1 MSGIGGLMHR
11 ALKTK
16 RHFTLLET
24 LIALGITMLI
34 LSTLTFFYRQ
44 IDAINSQV
52 EKVQDNSFR
61 MRYVENRLAAIL
73 PNAVSEADE
82 KKDFF
87 FYTTSSSISFGMQG
101 SPTLLFTYDNGVK
114 LDKPFSNHVLGRLY
128 LDSDGNLCLATWPSP
143 SRWVEGVTPPMK
155 KEVLLEGVRELN
167 LGFFVAP
174 DREWQLASSNAKQ
187 QPAQAGQ
194 TTPPAGQLGKPPSAP
209 TTASPSN
216 PTNPV
221 AATVVVKP
229 TPEGQWQQSWSY
241 DYQQLPA
248 MARVQVTLQDGTQR
262 LFVFPLPKCQ
272 RQVVY
277 KQ

>member
-1 MSGIGGLMHR
+1 MSEIGGPMH
-11 ALKTK
+11 KTTK

-24 LIALGITMLI
+24 LIALGITMII

-52 EKVQDNSFR
+52 EIVQKSSFR

-87 FYTTSSSISFGMQG
+87 FYTTSSSISYAMQG

-114 LDKPFSNHVLGRLY
+114 LDKLFSNHVLGRLF

-143 SRWVEGVTPPMK
+143 NRWIEGAAPPMK
-155 KEVLLEGVRELN
+155 KEVLLERVKELSF
-167 LGFFVAP
+167 GFFVAP
-174 DREWQLASSNAKQ
+174 DREWQLLPSGAKQ
-187 QPAQAGQ
+187 Q
-194 TTPPAGQLGKPPSAP
+194 TTPPTGTPPGQIGKTPSAP
-209 TTASPSN
+209 AATSPST
-216 PTNPV
+216 PTAPAT
-221 AATVVVKP
+221 AAVVVKP

-248 MARVQVTLQDGTQR
+248 MARVQVTHQDGSVSM
-262 LFVFPLPKCQ
+262 FVFPLPKCQ